1 MGTPANERDELY
13 QFCRFSVPA
22 RSIADIRYGYGLC
35 ARACARVRVRVLSA
49 CLHARVRAACMA
61 AMMMALVSG
70 LQVLAWDGMGWSGAG
85 WSKGRVEFD
94 GMGRWDLMEW
104 DGMGGEVRRGDMKRS
119 AARDG
124 MPGGAMRFTAFRYG
138 TTRCDVIRCA
148 AMKRYGEGCVTNF
161 VGSRRRADQ
170 LTHERARSRT
180 LAHALTAEPHSQL
193 NQTKRKPA
201 HIRAGTRTATHA
213 HRELIVWG

>member
-35 ARACARVRVRVLSA
+35 ARACARVRVRVP
-49 CLHARVRAACMA
+49 ARARARG
-61 AMMMALVSG
+61 VHGS
-70 LQVLAWDGMGWSGAG
+70 MGWSGAG

-180 LAHALTAEPHSQL
+180 LAHALRAEPHSQL
-193 NQTKRKPA
+193 SR
-201 HIRAGTRTATHA
+201 TRTHTKFTVEIHS
-213 HRELIVWG
+213 